1 MWTLHTANAEHW
13 VPIQTV
19 ASFKR
24 MREFQPKGLPWVV
37 DALRT
42 SEELEVDE
50 SGENVRRKT
59 EVQELKDQ
67 FERSVYAVR
76 VHIVYY
82 PTLRLTTVTERLWF
96 RDRRLAEE
104 TGRFL

>member
-42 SEELEVDE
+42 SDELEVDAA
-50 SGENVRRKT
+50 GENVRRRT
-59 EVQELKDQ
+59 EVQPPKGQ

-76 VHIVYY
+76 LL
-82 PTLRLTTVTERLWF
+82 PPSLSLK
-96 RDRRLAEE
+96 DD
-104 TGRFL
+104 GC